1 MLTGFVL
8 CLCLAGD
15 AKGQAAAPD
24 TKGQAPAKGQAATK
38 GQAGKPAKTIREVT
52 PVQAEVVREGRI
64 HCRRARIVITD

>member
-15 AKGQAAAPD
+15 AKGQAAAPAD
-24 TKGQAPAKGQAATK
+24 TKGQAATK
-38 GQAGKPAKTIREVT
+38 GQAGKPAKVVREVT

-64 HCRRARIVITD
+64 RWKRARIVITD